1 MCMCMYVDL
10 CVAGEKEDDRLNK
23 GIGKGMI
30 FWMQQYNITIIFQNP
45 KQLDVRWS
53 EVMQIVRCVD
63 VVMVD
68 LRTLLNEN
76 ENCI

>member
-45 KQLDVRWS
+45 KQLDVR
-53 EVMQIVRCVD
+53 
-63 VVMVD
+63 
-68 LRTLLNEN
+68 
-76 ENCI
+76 

>member
-1 MCMCMYVDL
+1 MVLNCRQLMCFWLQMFICEFMYMYMCMCMCMCMYVDL

-45 KQLDVRWS
+45 KQLDVR
-53 EVMQIVRCVD
+53 
-63 VVMVD
+63 
-68 LRTLLNEN
+68 
-76 ENCI
+76 

>member
-1 MCMCMYVDL
+1 MVLNCRQLMCFWLQMFICEFMYMYMCMCMYVDL

-45 KQLDVRWS
+45 KQLDVR
-53 EVMQIVRCVD
+53 
-63 VVMVD
+63 
-68 LRTLLNEN
+68 
-76 ENCI
+76 

>member
-30 FWMQQYNITIIFQNP
+30 FGCNNIILQ
-45 KQLDVRWS
+45 
-53 EVMQIVRCVD
+53 
-63 VVMVD
+63 
-68 LRTLLNEN
+68 
-76 ENCI
+76 